1 MRQFYLLFLSIS
13 LAFFGFFIP
22 KNDDKDSVSSRYE
35 KKVLETKKPN
45 PPKKYRPLVLKPE
58 KIEGNTVEN
67 LTQTWIDETLLV
79 PTLTA
84 VKSANVSSVAPGGTI
99 NYTVVLSNTA
109 GVGAGNDATAVSFTD
124 VLSNDLTLVAG
135 SVKATP
141 IATNDAYTSLG
152 NVGITVPAANGL
164 LANDVSPDNTTITA
178 TAVTDAATTDGGK
191 ITIQTNGAI
200 DYTPKTGTT
209 STSDSYTYTLNSSNG
224 TSATGTVTFTLSGMF
239 WFVDKAAASNG
250 DGSLASPFQ
259 DWANFGTANT
269 GGSGKPDNNH
279 TVFIYSNTNPY
290 AGAVTLR
297 TGQKVLGQGA
307 TVTLVSFAGLS
318 LPTYSKTLPTTSG
331 TNPNLTSSGTTITLG
346 TGNTLRGFNM
356 GNSTTDI
363 SGSSFGTLTAS
374 EMALNG
380 NGQALNL
387 STGALAVTFTSI
399 SSTDASAEGIS
410 LLSVSGN
417 LTSTGGTTITNPTTF
432 GIAVYTA
439 SSVNANFGN
448 TAITGSG
455 NAGLVTTAPTLN
467 TATITFADLDI
478 APDAGIQA
486 INYFARGS
494 LTCTSGTITTSN
506 LSGSDGGIDI
516 VGNSSSQKVA
526 LAMVLDSYTMTG
538 NTSTIYGMEIRN
550 ASGSFTIN
558 GSGTMAGSGGTIS
571 TCTQRGA
578 NIVDASNITLKNMNF
593 TNSSTSTTACTTPT
607 SDNSSCYAAIH
618 AKTVSGLTL
627 NNISIT
633 GTHRNMGVN
642 LNDVTNFSL
651 TSSTITAVGGA
662 TGVTGNDAG
671 GIFALNLK
679 GTCSITNSNIN
690 DSNGRNFY
698 C

>member
-1 MRQFYLLFLSIS
+1 MKIIYLLLAS
-13 LAFFGFFIP
+13 LFIGMVTLAMP
-22 KNDDKDSVSSRYE
+22 YEIKIDSKGLAITEKEPTE
-35 KKVLETKKPN
+35 KKKKSPPHKKPKTTTQPSN
-45 PPKKYRPLVLKPE
+45 YVMLPDKQTD
-58 KIEGNTVEN
+58 NTSVYS
-67 LTQTWIDETLLV
+67 LLV
-79 PTLTA
+79 PSITA
-84 VKSANVSSVAPGGTI
+84 TKTVTVQGGGNPAPGSQL
-99 NYTVVLSNTA
+99 NYQIVVSNTA
-109 GVGAGNDATAVSFTD
+109 SGTANDATAVSFSD

-209 STSDSYTYTLNSSNG
+209 ATSDSYTYTLNSTNG
-224 TSATGTVTFTLSGMF
+224 TTSTGTVTITLSGML
-239 WFVDKAAASNG
+239 WFVDKAATSNG

-307 TVTLVSFAGLS
+307 TTTLVSFAGLS

-387 STGALAVTFTSI
+387 SSVYLQLMR
-399 SSTDASAEGIS
+399 
-410 LLSVSGN
+410 LLKEF
-417 LTSTGGTTITNPTTF
+417 I
-432 GIAVYTA
+432 
-439 SSVNANFGN
+439 
-448 TAITGSG
+448 
-455 NAGLVTTAPTLN
+455 
-467 TATITFADLDI
+467 
-478 APDAGIQA
+478 
-486 INYFARGS
+486 
-494 LTCTSGTITTSN
+494 C
-506 LSGSDGGIDI
+506 
-516 VGNSSSQKVA
+516 
-526 LAMVLDSYTMTG
+526 
-538 NTSTIYGMEIRN
+538 
-550 ASGSFTIN
+550 
-558 GSGTMAGSGGTIS
+558 
-571 TCTQRGA
+571 
-578 NIVDASNITLKNMNF
+578 
-593 TNSSTSTTACTTPT
+593 
-607 SDNSSCYAAIH
+607 
-618 AKTVSGLTL
+618 
-627 NNISIT
+627 
-633 GTHRNMGVN
+633 
-642 LNDVTNFSL
+642 
-651 TSSTITAVGGA
+651 
-662 TGVTGNDAG
+662 
-671 GIFALNLK
+671 
-679 GTCSITNSNIN
+679 
-690 DSNGRNFY
+690 
-698 C
+698 